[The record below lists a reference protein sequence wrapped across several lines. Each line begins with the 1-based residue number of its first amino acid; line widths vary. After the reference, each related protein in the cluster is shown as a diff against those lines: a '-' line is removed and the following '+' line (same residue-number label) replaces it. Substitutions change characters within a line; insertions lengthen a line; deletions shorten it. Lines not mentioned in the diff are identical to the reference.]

1 MSTNK
6 QVSKKIIAKI
16 PTPGNDSTSLGDNT
30 VSTTKLQD
38 AAVTNQKLAAM
49 ANNTIKGNVSGSTAT
64 PIDLTATQVA
74 SIFTGSTF
82 QRFKTPGAVTYTR
95 PSTAVKRL
103 RVIMVGGGGGGGS
116 SGTSGGSNNGG
127 ANGTSSTW
135 AVAGGAVFVTAGLGG
150 AGPGGGNSTS
160 GGPGGTN
167 TINSPAI
174 EMSNITGEDGSTMG
188 ANAAVTNA
196 SGGQGG
202 GSPIGGRGQSTTAGV
217 AGGAGKA
224 NTGGGGAGAASGG
237 VSAFVGIG
245 AGGGGMVEFII
256 DSPSATYDLVVGG
269 GGNGGVTNSSG
280 FTGGAGGSGI
290 IIVEELY
297 V

>member
-1 MSTNK
+1 MGTNK
-6 QVSKKIIAKI
+6 QINKRMVAKI
-16 PTPGNDSTSLGDNT
+16 PTPGNDSTGLGDNT
-30 VSTTKLQD
+30 VSTSKLQD
-38 AAVTNQKLAAM
+38 AAVSNQKMATM
-49 ANNTIKGNVSGSTAT
+49 ANNTVKGNISGSTAT
-64 PIDLTATQVA
+64 PSDLTGTQL
-74 SIFTGSTF
+74 STILTSSTF
-82 QRFKTPGAVTYTR
+82 QRFKTPGAITYTR

-103 RVIMVGGGGGGGS
+103 RVIMIGGGGGGGS
-116 SGTSGGSNNGG
+116 SGTSGGSNVGG
-127 ANGTSSTW
+127 SNGTSSTW

-174 EMSNITGEDGSTMG
+174 EVQNHTGCDGSTMG
-188 ANAAVTNA
+188 ANVSIANA
-196 SGGQGG
+196 SGGKGGDSPMGG
-202 GSPIGGRGQSTTAGV
+202 GGQSTTAGV
-217 AGGAGKA
+217 AGGAGKT
-224 NTGGGGAGAASGG
+224 NVGGGGAGAASGA
-237 VSAFVGIG
+237 SAFVGLG

-256 DSPSATYDLVVGG
+256 DNPSATYDLVVGAG
-269 GGNGGVTNSSG
+269 GAGGITNSSG